1 QRRAH
6 RAAAAACALDARG
19 AACLERQLAPRRRL
33 ARLAQPSAVP
43 SHSRRCG
50 AGDRASGAL
59 GAARRRR
66 AARDSDRGAR
76 GADAAARDAQRRR
89 VQARRAACRELRA
102 VRRGNGN
109 VTAHRRRN
117 GVSAAMWLCAWC
129 LSLCMLASCSSTTQ
143 VYVSRRDARA
153 AVHVVQ
159 RGETLTKIAWQH
171 RVDPQE
177 LASWNGI
184 QNADELRVG
193 QRLRLVPPRGYV
205 AAAPA
210 PATSASTPPAPPR
223 ASTTKRSSPSA
234 TTPAARSTPPPV
246 ARPSG
251 SGGAAPASTPVRW
264 SWPTDGSIVSR
275 FGADGSVG
283 SGLGIGGRA
292 GQPVRAAA
300 AGRVVYAGGGLI
312 GYGQL

>member
-1 QRRAH
+1 ML
-6 RAAAAACALDARG
+6 AAC
-19 AACLERQLAPRRRL
+19 
-33 ARLAQPSAVP
+33 
-43 SHSRRCG
+43 
-50 AGDRASGAL
+50 
-59 GAARRRR
+59 
-66 AARDSDRGAR
+66 
-76 GADAAARDAQRRR
+76 
-89 VQARRAACRELRA
+89 
-102 VRRGNGN
+102 
-109 VTAHRRRN
+109 T
-117 GVSAAMWLCAWC
+117 
-129 LSLCMLASCSSTTQ
+129 STTQ

-205 AAAPA
+205 AAAPAPA

-312 GYGQL
+312 GYGQLVIIKHDETFLSAYGYNSELLVTQGQDVAGGATIALMGNGPNRQPRLHFEIRRNGVPVDPLLFVSAPR